1 MAGVAAQAS
10 TKGGAGTA
18 GWVMLAGELM
28 RLSQALSELHQARG
42 EAQRATAVLEHAR
55 ASQAKQP
62 KPSRTDQTHQVQQAH
77 QLKPQRETGFGR

>member
-10 TKGGAGTA
+10 KRGGG
-18 GWVMLAGELM
+18 GMSEWERLAGDLR
-28 RLSQALSELHQARG
+28 RLSRPLPEMHQAGG
-42 EAQRATAVLEHAR
+42 EAQGQPAVLEHAR

-62 KPSRTDQTHQVQQAH
+62 KPSRSDQTHQVQQAH